1 MRFIRHQHFRSLARQ
16 FAVAVLTLCAATTGR
31 SGWGRDGVWR
41 ETGVVNLSPFEFL
54 NRLADHCAAAN
65 SLIFSAS
72 AAFVELA

>member
-1 MRFIRHQHFRSLARQ
+1 VRGDDWPQWVGPR
-16 FAVAVLTLCAATTGR
+16 
-31 SGWGRDGVWR
+31 RDGVWR

-65 SLIFSAS
+65 PLIFSAS